1 MANVL
6 LIIVI
11 LGVMV
16 LGFFIAKRLD
26 AFSEQ
31 NGKAMEKEK
40 EEKPASLRFLDTKNY
55 EKTVSEIESFKK
67 THRNV
72 GILIYDAENPELS
85 DAIEELENM
94 F

>member
-1 MANVL
+1 MANAL

-11 LGVMV
+11 LGVV
-16 LGFFIAKRLD
+16 ILGFFIVKLAD

-31 NGKAMEKEK
+31 NERAKETQ
-40 EEKPASLRFLDTKNY
+40 EKPTSLRLLDAKNR
-55 EKTVSEIESFKK
+55 EKTVAEVESFKK

-72 GILIYDAENPELS
+72 GIMIYDADSPELS
-85 DAIEELENM
+85 DAIEKLKNM

>member
-1 MANVL
+1 MANAL

-11 LGVMV
+11 LGVVV

-31 NGKAMEKEK
+31 NRKAMEKEK
-40 EEKPASLRFLDTKNY
+40 EEKPAALRFLDTKNY

-72 GILIYDAENPELS
+72 GIWIYDAENPELS